1 MQQDRGERGP
11 RPTPIDDL
19 DEELPVLPFDGPGV
33 YRLRIDTHGRDT
45 TVDLASDEVTKR
57 YLIQPW
63 PSSISEARQL
73 EVGDS
78 RASVRLPVI
87 LRCVGTCSLCRL
99 PAWLLTPPS
108 HAFGRL
114 CDM

>member
-1 MQQDRGERGP
+1 M
-11 RPTPIDDL
+11 DDL
-19 DEELPVLPFDGPGV
+19 DEELPVLPFDGLGV
-33 YRLRIDTHGRDT
+33 YPPRIDTHGRNT
-45 TVDLASDEVTKR
+45 TVALASDEVTKR

-73 EVGDS
+73 DVGDS
-78 RASVRLPVI
+78 QATVRLPVI
-87 LRCVGTCSLCRL
+87 LRCVGTCNLCRL
-99 PAWLLTPPS
+99 PAWLLIPPS